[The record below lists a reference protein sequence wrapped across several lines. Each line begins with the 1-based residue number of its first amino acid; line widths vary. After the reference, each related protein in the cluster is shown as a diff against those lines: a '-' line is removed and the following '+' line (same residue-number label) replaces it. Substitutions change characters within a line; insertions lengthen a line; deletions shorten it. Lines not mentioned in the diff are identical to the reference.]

1 MMRLG
6 PMDWGLLVLLS
17 LLWGGSF
24 LCVGIAVQ
32 ELPVLTIIALRVS
45 LAALVLWGIALFSGH
60 QLPRGGKTWQAF
72 LALGLLNNVIPF
84 GLIVFGQQTIG
95 AGLAAILNATTPL
108 WTVLIAALFL
118 ADERFSKQKL
128 FGVLLGLVGVIVM
141 VGPDSL
147 AGISRNLGAQL
158 AVLGATLSYAF
169 ASVFGRRFAAAKI
182 SPLHTALGQ
191 VTASSFILVPLALM
205 IDTPW
210 ASALPSQA
218 TIFAILGLAV
228 LSTAGGYLLFFNIL
242 ERAGATNV
250 SLVTLLI
257 PPSAIAMGMLFLEE
271 TLQGIHFIGLALII
285 LGLLSLQGR
294 LFRLSRPKQAD

>member
-1 MMRLG
+1 MRLG

-60 QLPRGGKTWQAF
+60 QLPRGRKTWQAF

-257 PPSAIAMGMLFLEE
+257 PPSAIGMGIVFLQES
-271 TLQGIHFIGLALII
+271 LQSAHFIGLALII

>member
-1 MMRLG
+1 MRLG

-17 LLWGGSF
+17 LLWGASF
-24 LCVGIAVQ
+24 LFVGIAVQ

-45 LAALVLWGIALFSGH
+45 LAALVLWGIALFCGH
-60 QLPRGGKTWQAF
+60 QLPRGRKTWQAF

-84 GLIVFGQQTIG
+84 GLIVLGQQTIG

-108 WTVLIAALFL
+108 WTVLVAALFL

>member
-17 LLWGGSF
+17 LFWGGSF

-32 ELPVLTIIALRVS
+32 EVPVLTIIAIRVS
-45 LAALVLWGIALFSGH
+45 LAALVRWGIALFCGH
-60 QLPRGGKTWQAF
+60 QLPRGRKTWQAF

-84 GLIVFGQQTIG
+84 GLIVLGQQTIG

-108 WTVLIAALFL
+108 WTVLVAALFL

-257 PPSAIAMGMLFLEE
+257 PPSAIAMGMLVLEE

>member
-1 MMRLG
+1 MRLG

-60 QLPRGGKTWQAF
+60 QLPRGRKTWQAF

-108 WTVLIAALFL
+108 WTVLVAALFL

-250 SLVTLLI
+250 SLVTVLI

>member
-1 MMRLG
+1 MRLG

-60 QLPRGGKTWQAF
+60 QLPRGRKTWQAF

-118 ADERFSKQKL
+118 ADERFSRQKL

>member
-1 MMRLG
+1 MRLG

-60 QLPRGGKTWQAF
+60 QLPRGRKTWQAF

-84 GLIVFGQQTIG
+84 GLIVLGQQTIG

>member
-1 MMRLG
+1 MRLG

-60 QLPRGGKTWQAF
+60 QLPRGRKTWQAF

-257 PPSAIAMGMLFLEE
+257 PPSAIAMGMLILEE

>member
-1 MMRLG
+1 MRLG

-60 QLPRGGKTWQAF
+60 QLPRGRKTWQAF

-147 AGISRNLGAQL
+147 EGISRNLGAQL

>member
-1 MMRLG
+1 MRLV

-45 LAALVLWGIALFSGH
+45 LAALVLWGIALFCGH
-60 QLPRGGKTWQAF
+60 QLPRGRKTWQAF

-95 AGLAAILNATTPL
+95 ADLAAILNATTPL
-108 WTVLIAALFL
+108 WTVLVAALFL
-118 ADERFSKQKL
+118 ADERFAKQKL

-205 IDTPW
+205 INTPW

-271 TLQGIHFIGLALII
+271 KLQGIHFIGLALII
-285 LGLLSLQGR
+285 SGLLSLQGR

>member
-1 MMRLG
+1 MRLG

-60 QLPRGGKTWQAF
+60 QLPRGRKTWQAF

-271 TLQGIHFIGLALII
+271 KLQGIHFIGLALII

>member
-1 MMRLG
+1 MRLG
-6 PMDWGLLVLLS
+6 PMDWGLLALLS

-60 QLPRGGKTWQAF
+60 QLPRGRKTWQAF

>member
-1 MMRLG
+1 MRLG

-45 LAALVLWGIALFSGH
+45 LAALVVWGIALFSGH
-60 QLPRGGKTWQAF
+60 QLPRGRKTWQAF

>member
-1 MMRLG
+1 
-6 PMDWGLLVLLS
+6 MDWGLLVLLS

-32 ELPVLTIIALRVS
+32 DLPVLTIIALRVS

-60 QLPRGGKTWQAF
+60 QLPRGRKTWQAF

-108 WTVLIAALFL
+108 WTVLVAALFL

>member
-1 MMRLG
+1 MRLG

-24 LCVGIAVQ
+24 LCVGIAVK

-60 QLPRGGKTWQAF
+60 QLPRGRKTWQAF

-108 WTVLIAALFL
+108 WTVLVAALFL

-210 ASALPSQA
+210 AFALPSQA

>member
-1 MMRLG
+1 MRLV

-60 QLPRGGKTWQAF
+60 QLPRGRKTWQAF

>member
-1 MMRLG
+1 MRLG

-60 QLPRGGKTWQAF
+60 QRPRGRKTWQAF

>member
-1 MMRLG
+1 MRLG

-45 LAALVLWGIALFSGH
+45 LAALVLWGIALFCGH
-60 QLPRGGKTWQAF
+60 QLPRGRKTWQAF

-108 WTVLIAALFL
+108 WTVLVAALFL

-257 PPSAIAMGMLFLEE
+257 PLSAIAMGMLFLEE

>member
-1 MMRLG
+1 MRLG

-60 QLPRGGKTWQAF
+60 QLPRGRKTWQAF

-158 AVLGATLSYAF
+158 ALLGATLSYAF

>member
-1 MMRLG
+1 MRLG

-60 QLPRGGKTWQAF
+60 QLPRGRKTWQAF

-118 ADERFSKQKL
+118 ADERFSRQKL

-210 ASALPSQA
+210 AFALPSQA

>member
-1 MMRLG
+1 MRLG

-60 QLPRGGKTWQAF
+60 QLPRGRKTWQAF

-228 LSTAGGYLLFFNIL
+228 LSTAGGYLLFFSIL

-257 PPSAIAMGMLFLEE
+257 PPSAIGMGMVFLQES
-271 TLQGIHFIGLALII
+271 LQSVHFIGLALII

-294 LFRLSRPKQAD
+294 LFRLSRLKQAD

>member
-1 MMRLG
+1 
-6 PMDWGLLVLLS
+6 MDWGLLVLLS

-60 QLPRGGKTWQAF
+60 QLPRGRKTWQAF

-95 AGLAAILNATTPL
+95 AGLAAIYNATTPL

>member
-1 MMRLG
+1 MRLG

-32 ELPVLTIIALRVS
+32 DLPVLTIIALRVS
-45 LAALVLWGIALFSGH
+45 LAALVLWGIALFCGH
-60 QLPRGGKTWQAF
+60 QLPRGRKTWQAF

>member
-45 LAALVLWGIALFSGH
+45 LAALVLWGIALFCGH
-60 QLPRGGKTWQAF
+60 QLPRGRKTWQAF

-84 GLIVFGQQTIG
+84 GLIVLGQQTIG

-108 WTVLIAALFL
+108 WTVLVAALFL

-191 VTASSFILVPLALM
+191 VTASSFILMPLALM

>member
-1 MMRLG
+1 MRLG

>member
-1 MMRLG
+1 MRLG

-60 QLPRGGKTWQAF
+60 QLPRGRKTWQAF

-158 AVLGATLSYAF
+158 AVLGAALSYAF

>member
-1 MMRLG
+1 MRLG

-17 LLWGGSF
+17 LLWGASF
-24 LCVGIAVQ
+24 LFVGIAVQ

-45 LAALVLWGIALFSGH
+45 LAALVLWGIALFCGH
-60 QLPRGGKTWQAF
+60 QLPRGRKTWQAF

-84 GLIVFGQQTIG
+84 GLIVLGQQTIG

-108 WTVLIAALFL
+108 WTVLVAALFL

-182 SPLHTALGQ
+182 SPLHTALEQ
-191 VTASSFILVPLALM
+191 VTASSFILMPLALM

>member
-1 MMRLG
+1 MRLG

-60 QLPRGGKTWQAF
+60 QLPRGRKTWQAF

-250 SLVTLLI
+250 SLVTVLI

-285 LGLLSLQGR
+285 LGLLRLQGR

>member
-1 MMRLG
+1 MRLG

-60 QLPRGGKTWQAF
+60 QLPRGRKTWQAF

-271 TLQGIHFIGLALII
+271 TLQGIHFIGWALII

>member
-1 MMRLG
+1 MRLG

-17 LLWGGSF
+17 LLWGASF
-24 LCVGIAVQ
+24 LFVGIAVQ
-32 ELPVLTIIALRVS
+32 ELPVLTITALRVS
-45 LAALVLWGIALFSGH
+45 LAALVLWGIALFCGH
-60 QLPRGGKTWQAF
+60 QLPRGRKTWQAF

-108 WTVLIAALFL
+108 WTVLVAALFL

-182 SPLHTALGQ
+182 SPLQTALGQ

>member
-1 MMRLG
+1 MRLG

-60 QLPRGGKTWQAF
+60 QLPRGRKTWQAF

-95 AGLAAILNATTPL
+95 AGLAAILKATTPL

>member
-60 QLPRGGKTWQAF
+60 QRPRGRKTWQAF

>member
-1 MMRLG
+1 MRLG

-45 LAALVLWGIALFSGH
+45 LAALVLWGIALFCGH
-60 QLPRGGKTWQAF
+60 QLPRGRKTWQAF

-108 WTVLIAALFL
+108 WTVLVAALFL

-182 SPLHTALGQ
+182 SPLQTALGQ

-257 PPSAIAMGMLFLEE
+257 PPSAIAMGMLVLEE

>member
-1 MMRLG
+1 MRLG

-17 LLWGGSF
+17 LLWGASF
-24 LCVGIAVQ
+24 LFVGIAVQ

-45 LAALVLWGIALFSGH
+45 LAALVLWGIALFCGH
-60 QLPRGGKTWQAF
+60 QLPRGRKTWQAF

-84 GLIVFGQQTIG
+84 GLIVLGQQTIG

-108 WTVLIAALFL
+108 WTVLVAALFL

-191 VTASSFILVPLALM
+191 VTASSFILMPLALM

>member
-1 MMRLG
+1 MRLG

-60 QLPRGGKTWQAF
+60 QLPRGRKTWQAF

-218 TIFAILGLAV
+218 TIFAILGLAI

-242 ERAGATNV
+242 KRAGATNV

>member
-17 LLWGGSF
+17 LLWGASF
-24 LCVGIAVQ
+24 LFVGIAVQ
-32 ELPVLTIIALRVS
+32 ELPVLTIIALRVI
-45 LAALVLWGIALFSGH
+45 LAALVLWGIALFCSH
-60 QLPRGGKTWQAF
+60 QRPRGRKTWQAF

-108 WTVLIAALFL
+108 WTVLVAALFL

-158 AVLGATLSYAF
+158 AVLGATLLYAF

-182 SPLHTALGQ
+182 SPLQTALGQ
-191 VTASSFILVPLALM
+191 VTASSFILMPLALM

>member
-1 MMRLG
+1 MRLG

-60 QLPRGGKTWQAF
+60 QLPRGRKTWQAF

-95 AGLAAILNATTPL
+95 AGLAAILNATTRL
-108 WTVLIAALFL
+108 WTGLIAALFL

>member
-1 MMRLG
+1 MRLG

-60 QLPRGGKTWQAF
+60 QLPRGRKTWQAF

-205 IDTPW
+205 SDTPW

-250 SLVTLLI
+250 SLVTFLI

>member
-45 LAALVLWGIALFSGH
+45 LAALVLWGIALFCGH
-60 QLPRGGKTWQAF
+60 QLPRGRKTWQAF

-84 GLIVFGQQTIG
+84 GLIVLGQQTIG

-108 WTVLIAALFL
+108 WTVLVAALFL

>member
-1 MMRLG
+1 MRLG

-60 QLPRGGKTWQAF
+60 QLPRGRKTWQAF

-191 VTASSFILVPLALM
+191 VPASSFILVPLALM